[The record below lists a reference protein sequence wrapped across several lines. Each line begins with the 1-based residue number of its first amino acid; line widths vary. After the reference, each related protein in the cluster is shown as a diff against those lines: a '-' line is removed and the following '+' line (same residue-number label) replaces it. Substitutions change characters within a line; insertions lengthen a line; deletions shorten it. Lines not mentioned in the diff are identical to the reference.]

1 MEPSRG
7 RWVRALVVIA
17 AVAGSVPACSSS
29 SAAAGGDPVQ
39 GASVVAPPPPA
50 PRTAPDRR
58 LEAASINNR
67 GVEELRLGVTAA
79 DADRPAE
86 ARGHFESA
94 LAHADAAIEV
104 ADGSL
109 DPETATYA
117 IGWANRACAFW
128 KLGRLDDAAAAA
140 WTVLRIEPMFN
151 LHPGLVAALVT
162 SGHFRPAAGS
172 R

>member
-7 RWVRALVVIA
+7 RWVRAFVVIA
-17 AVAGSVPACSSS
+17 AVAGSVPACSS

-104 ADGSL
+104 ADGTL

-117 IGWANRACAFW
+117 IGWANRAYALW

-140 WTVLRIEPMFN
+140 WTVLRIESTYQLNPD
-151 LHPGLVAALVT
+151 LVAALAT